1 MKPSRA
7 ARKLGTDMAANYGG
21 RCDLST
27 HAAVVS
33 GPIGSQCVRSSG
45 RLIVRLEA
53 GEVGCHCQ
61 CMNSLRGKGH
71 FSPKKLKGYE
81 GWAAQQDEQ
90 PSLSE
95 ALRRL
100 IETG

>member
-27 HAAVVS
+27 HAAVVN
-33 GPIGSQCVRSSG
+33 GPIRSQCVRSS
-45 RLIVRLEA
+45 VRLEA

>member
-1 MKPSRA
+1 MRSLNPRGSRQRA
-7 ARKLGTDMAANYGG
+7 NRLAVRAVIRPAYRKVGSWRGG
-21 RCDLST
+21 L
-27 HAAVVS
+27 
-33 GPIGSQCVRSSG
+33 PLPMYELLKWQGSFQP
-45 RLIVRLEA
+45 E
-53 GEVGCHCQ
+53 EVA
-61 CMNSLRGKGH
+61 
-71 FSPKKLKGYE
+71 KGYE

>member
-1 MKPSRA
+1 MRSLNPRGSRQRA
-7 ARKLGTDMAANYGG
+7 NRLAVRAVIRPAYRKVGSWRGG
-21 RCDLST
+21 L
-27 HAAVVS
+27 
-33 GPIGSQCVRSSG
+33 
-45 RLIVRLEA
+45 
-53 GEVGCHCQ
+53 HCQ